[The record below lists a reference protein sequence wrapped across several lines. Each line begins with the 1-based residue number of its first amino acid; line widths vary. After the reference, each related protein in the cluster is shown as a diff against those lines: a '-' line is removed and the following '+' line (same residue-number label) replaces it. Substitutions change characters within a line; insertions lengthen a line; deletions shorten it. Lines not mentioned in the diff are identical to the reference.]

1 MLASLLFKANFLELI
16 PKSMTENISQDEQL
30 GAAIGAIPA
39 GLFILTSQ
47 QNDKTGTML
56 ASWVQQAG
64 FNPPSITFA
73 IAKGRAFEE
82 FVTVGS
88 PIMVNIAAKGDGK
101 IIGHFAKGFAPDV
114 DPFAG
119 VEIGTAASGQNYIN
133 SAIAYLDTTVTD
145 SFDAGDHRI
154 VLATIHSGAK
164 INDGESA
171 VHIRKNG
178 FKY

>member
-1 MLASLLFKANFLELI
+1 MI
-16 PKSMTENISQDEQL
+16 ENISQDEQL

-47 QNDKTGTML
+47 QNEKTGTML
-56 ASWVQQAG
+56 ASWVQQAA
-64 FNPPSITFA
+64 FNPPSVTLA

-82 FVTVGS
+82 FLTVGS
-88 PIMVNIAAKGDGK
+88 PVVINIAAKGDGK
-101 IIGHFAKGFAPDV
+101 IIGHFAKGFAPEV
-114 DPFAG
+114 DPFAE
-119 VEIGTAASGQNYIN
+119 VETAKAPSGQNYIAT
-133 SAIAYLDTTVTD
+133 AIAYLDTTVTD

-154 VLATIHSGAK
+154 VLATIQSGAK